1 MSIGKK
7 IKFFRKRR
15 GMTQRAL
22 GTEVGFP
29 PASADVRIAQYES
42 GNRTPKRYVLN
53 VIANVL
59 GVSPLALSVP
69 EIEDDLVLLHT
80 LFALEDHYGL
90 KLFFDGTAMYAR
102 LIISAKRDTPLYAK
116 LKQDKFLD
124 LPRNLSCFYI
134 SLHKGSTNTYKD
146 SEPKL

>member
-15 GMTQRAL
+15 GMTQREL

-42 GNRTPKRYVLN
+42 GNRSPKRYVLT
-53 VIANVL
+53 VIADVL

-69 EIEDDLVLLHT
+69 EIEDDIVLLHT
-80 LFALEDHYGL
+80 LFALEDRYGL
-90 KLFFDGTAMYAR
+90 KLSFDGTTMYAR
-102 LIISAKRDTPLYAK
+102 LIISAKRDSPLY
-116 LKQDKFLD
+116 
-124 LPRNLSCFYI
+124 
-134 SLHKGSTNTYKD
+134 
-146 SEPKL
+146 PKLYFWQVMKRRLATGEITKEEYDDWRYNFS

>member
-15 GMTQRAL
+15 GMTQREL

-29 PASADVRIAQYES
+29 PASADVRIAQYENGS
-42 GNRTPKRYVLN
+42 RTPKRYVLN

-80 LFALEDHYGL
+80 LFVLEDRYGL
-90 KLFFDGTAMYAR
+90 KLSFDGVTMYAR
-102 LIISAKRDTPLYAK
+102 LVIQAKKDEPLY
-116 LKQDKFLD
+116 
-124 LPRNLSCFYI
+124 
-134 SLHKGSTNTYKD
+134 
-146 SEPKL
+146 PKLYFWQVMKRRLATGEITKEEYDDWRYGLS

>member
-15 GMTQRAL
+15 GMTQREL

-53 VIANVL
+53 VIADVL

-69 EIEDDLVLLHT
+69 EIEDDIVLLHT
-80 LFALEDHYGL
+80 LFALEDRYGL
-90 KLFFDGTAMYAR
+90 KLSFDGTTMYAR
-102 LIISAKRDTPLYAK
+102 LIISAKRDSPIY
-116 LKQDKFLD
+116 
-124 LPRNLSCFYI
+124 
-134 SLHKGSTNTYKD
+134 
-146 SEPKL
+146 PKLYFWQVMKRRLATGEITKEEYDDWRYNFS

>member
-15 GMTQRAL
+15 GMTQREL

-53 VIANVL
+53 VIADVL

-80 LFALEDHYGL
+80 LFALEDRYGL
-90 KLFFDGTAMYAR
+90 KLSFDGTTMYAR
-102 LIISAKRDTPLYAK
+102 LIISAKRDTPLYPK
-116 LKQDKFLD
+116 LYFWQVIKRRLATGEITKVEYDD
-124 LPRNLSCFYI
+124 WRYNLS
-134 SLHKGSTNTYKD
+134 
-146 SEPKL
+146 

>member
-7 IKFFRKRR
+7 IKFFRKHR
-15 GMTQRAL
+15 GMTQREL

-69 EIEDDLVLLHT
+69 EIEDDVVLLHT
-80 LFALEDHYGL
+80 LFALENRYGL
-90 KLFFDGTAMYAR
+90 KLSFDGTTMYACV
-102 LIISAKRDTPLYAK
+102 IISAKRDTPLYSK
-116 LKQDKFLD
+116 LYFWLIMKRRLATGE
-124 LPRNLSCFYI
+124 I
-134 SLHKGSTNTYKD
+134 SKEEYDDWRYGLT
-146 SEPKL
+146 

>member
-1 MSIGKK
+1 MSVGKK

-15 GMTQRAL
+15 GMTQREL

-42 GNRTPKRYVLN
+42 GSRTPKRYVLN
-53 VIANVL
+53 VIADVL

-80 LFALEDHYGL
+80 LFALEDRFGL
-90 KLFFDGTAMYAR
+90 KLSIDGTTMYAS
-102 LIISAKRDTPLYAK
+102 LIISAKRDTALY
-116 LKQDKFLD
+116 
-124 LPRNLSCFYI
+124 
-134 SLHKGSTNTYKD
+134 
-146 SEPKL
+146 PKLYFWQVMKRRLATGEITKEEYDDWRYNVS

>member
-15 GMTQRAL
+15 GMTQREL
-22 GTEVGFP
+22 GTVVGFP

-53 VIANVL
+53 VIADVL

-69 EIEDDLVLLHT
+69 EIEDDIVLLHT
-80 LFALEDHYGL
+80 LFALEDRYGL
-90 KLFFDGTAMYAR
+90 KLSFDGTTMYAR
-102 LIISAKRDTPLYAK
+102 LIISAMRDTP
-116 LKQDKFLD
+116 
-124 LPRNLSCFYI
+124 FY
-134 SLHKGSTNTYKD
+134 
-146 SEPKL
+146 PKLYLWQVMKRRLATGEITKEEYDDWRYNFS

>member
-15 GMTQRAL
+15 GMTQRVL

-42 GNRTPKRYVLN
+42 GSRTPKRYVLN
-53 VIANVL
+53 VIADVL

-69 EIEDDLVLLHT
+69 EIKDGLVLLHT
-80 LFALEDHYGL
+80 LFALEDRYGL
-90 KLFFDGTAMYAR
+90 KLSFDGTTMYAQVVVQ
-102 LIISAKRDTPLYAK
+102 AKKDEPLY
-116 LKQDKFLD
+116 
-124 LPRNLSCFYI
+124 
-134 SLHKGSTNTYKD
+134 
-146 SEPKL
+146 PKLYFWQVMKRRLTTGEITKEEYDDWRYGLS

>member
-15 GMTQRAL
+15 GMTQREL

-42 GNRTPKRYVLN
+42 GNRSPKRYVLN
-53 VIANVL
+53 VIADVL

-69 EIEDDLVLLHT
+69 EIEDDIVLLHT
-80 LFALEDHYGL
+80 LFALEDRYGL
-90 KLFFDGTAMYAR
+90 KLSFDGTTMYAR
-102 LIISAKRDTPLYAK
+102 LIISAKRDTPLY
-116 LKQDKFLD
+116 
-124 LPRNLSCFYI
+124 
-134 SLHKGSTNTYKD
+134 
-146 SEPKL
+146 PKLYFWQVMKRRLATGEITKEEYDDWRYNFS

>member
-7 IKFFRKRR
+7 IKFFLKRR
-15 GMTQRAL
+15 GMTQREL

-53 VIANVL
+53 VIADVL

-69 EIEDDLVLLHT
+69 EIEDDIVLLHT
-80 LFALEDHYGL
+80 LFALEDRYGL
-90 KLFFDGTAMYAR
+90 KLSFDGTTMYAR
-102 LIISAKRDTPLYAK
+102 LIISAKRDSPIY
-116 LKQDKFLD
+116 
-124 LPRNLSCFYI
+124 
-134 SLHKGSTNTYKD
+134 
-146 SEPKL
+146 PKLYFWQVMKRRLATGEITKEEYDDWRYNFS

>member
-7 IKFFRKRR
+7 IKYFRKRR

-29 PASADVRIAQYES
+29 PASADVRIAQYENS
-42 GNRTPKRYVLN
+42 SRTPKRYVLN
-53 VIANVL
+53 VIAEVL
-59 GVSPLALSVP
+59 GVSPLALSIP

-90 KLFFDGTAMYAR
+90 KPSFDGVNMYAR
-102 LIISAKRDTPLYAK
+102 LIISAKRDTPLYSK
-116 LKQDKFLD
+116 LYFWQVMKRRLKTGEITKEEYDD
-124 LPRNLSCFYI
+124 WRYGLS
-134 SLHKGSTNTYKD
+134 
-146 SEPKL
+146 

>member
-15 GMTQRAL
+15 GMTQREL

-53 VIANVL
+53 V
-59 GVSPLALSVP
+59 SS
-69 EIEDDLVLLHT
+69 
-80 LFALEDHYGL
+80 
-90 KLFFDGTAMYAR
+90 
-102 LIISAKRDTPLYAK
+102 
-116 LKQDKFLD
+116 
-124 LPRNLSCFYI
+124 
-134 SLHKGSTNTYKD
+134 HKIHAVNGPDTNTIAEKNRIYTDMSLETLLGFDYTKCGRCYR
-146 SEPKL
+146 